1 MFEGLFGG
9 DTSLGV
15 KFIVVFIILL
25 ALIPLFLWL
34 VKQIGGARLGSPA
47 GRGGRQPRLAVID
60 FASVDGRRKLV
71 LIRRDNVEHLV
82 LIGGPADVVIE
93 QNIVRAV
100 PVAPPREA
108 PAVRGQA
115 PDVMARG
122 PEAGPRPEP
131 RPAQPEPGW
140 GPEPGR
146 SEELRVGAGGG
157 RRA

>member
-1 MFEGLFGG
+1 MFESLFGQ
-9 DTSLGV
+9 DLPLWAKYILAFVIVAALLMATVSLRRR
-15 KFIVVFIILL
+15 F
-25 ALIPLFLWL
+25 
-34 VKQIGGARLGSPA
+34 GGTRLGTTSS
-47 GRGGRQPRLAVID
+47 RGRQPPRLAVID
-60 FASVDGRRKLV
+60 TVFVEGRLRLV
-71 LIRRDNVEHLV
+71 LIRRDNVEHLI
-82 LIGGPADVVIE
+82 LIGGPTDVVIE